1 MVTNGPETHCLV
13 ERGRNVYLVRDS
25 RWGNE
30 RVEGMM
36 LYIVYLFFSCEGFGA
51 LFCRDKVLLEMSEE
65 RERTREELH

>member
-1 MVTNGPETHCLV
+1 M
-13 ERGRNVYLVRDS
+13 YLVRDS